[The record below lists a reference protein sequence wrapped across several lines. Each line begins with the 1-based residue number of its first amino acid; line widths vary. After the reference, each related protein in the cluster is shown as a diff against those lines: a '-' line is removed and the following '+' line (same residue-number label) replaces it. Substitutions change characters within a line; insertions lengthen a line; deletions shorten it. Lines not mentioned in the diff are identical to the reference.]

1 MSKPIAEF
9 EPSNATTFWD
19 NRFNYQV
26 PKDMCS
32 IPYKYTKETQL
43 QTWQWKIM
51 NNIYPTN
58 ILLNKMGRAPNR
70 NCTRCGQEG
79 YIEHFFAACPAVR
92 PLRTEVENL
101 IAIWLG
107 RRLTLTTS
115 MILLVVEQLELSSKE
130 SKTIIFALLIGKLCI
145 FKL

>member
-1 MSKPIAEF
+1 MSQLVAKF
-9 EPSNATTFWD
+9 ETSNVTTFWN

-32 IPYKYTKETQL
+32 MPYKCPKETRL
-43 QTWQWKIM
+43 QTLQWKKM

-58 ILLNKMGRAPNR
+58 ILLNKMGIAPNR
-70 NCTRCGQEG
+70 NCTRCGQED

-107 RRLTLTTS
+107 RRLTLTIS
-115 MILLVVEQLELSSKE
+115 MIVLGAEQGKLSSNK
-130 SKTIIFALLIGKLCI
+130 SKSKHVAILIGKLCM
-145 FKL
+145 FKF